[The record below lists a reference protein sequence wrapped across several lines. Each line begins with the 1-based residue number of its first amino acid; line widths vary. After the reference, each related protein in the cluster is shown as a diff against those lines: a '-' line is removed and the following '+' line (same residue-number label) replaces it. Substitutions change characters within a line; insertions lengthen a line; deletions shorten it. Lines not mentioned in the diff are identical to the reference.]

1 MKDFSSFFILLIL
14 VTIFYLY
21 LEGKA
26 TEVTYV
32 KAKDDNTYLVRNLPD
47 KVEAANLLSDMK
59 KNLTKLVNA
68 AYKNRNGKYKNKKTE
83 IERLKKNY
91 RPNALSESSPNN
103 KYTSYSINKG
113 KKIVYC
119 IRSKDANNT
128 LVDLNTMMFVA
139 IHELGHLATKEI
151 GHVPPFWDNMKFL
164 LQVGIDEGV
173 YKYEDY
179 SVTQKPYCG
188 TTITDTPLD
197 SVNNNANNSSNS
209 SN

>member
-14 VTIFYLY
+14 VTILYLY

-32 KAKDDNTYLVRNLPD
+32 TAKDGDSYLVRNLPD
-47 KVEAANLLSDMK
+47 KLEAANLLSAMK
-59 KNLTKLVNA
+59 ERLTKLVNH
-68 AYKNRNGKYKNKKTE
+68 AYKNRNSQYKDKKTE

-91 RPNALSESSPNN
+91 RPDAISESSPGN

-119 IRSKDANNT
+119 LRSKNVENK
-128 LVDLNTMMFVA
+128 LVDLNTMMFVS

-164 LQVGIDEGV
+164 LEIAIEIEIYDKV
-173 YKYEDY
+173 DY
-179 SVTQKPYCG
+179 AQKNVPYCG
-188 TTITDTPLD
+188 TKITDTPLY
-197 SVNNNANNSSNS
+197 
-209 SN
+209 